1 MEIYCLSHSLISQD
15 YSTTLTNSTTPVMD
29 STLISDVPPPSSPP
43 PLPLST
49 SPLTGPPPI
58 AFADQVTPKSS
69 GHTSSRLFSSSPQTP
84 KVRVQMAGEDD
95 LDQTWKMDSFDDYDG
110 EESAV

>member
-1 MEIYCLSHSLISQD
+1 
-15 YSTTLTNSTTPVMD
+15 MD

-43 PLPLST
+43 PLPIFT
-49 SPLTGPPPI
+49 SPSIGASPV
-58 AFADQVTPKSS
+58 AFADQATPKSS
-69 GHTSSRLFSSSPQTP
+69 GHVSSRLFSSSPQPP

-110 EESAV
+110 EESVV